1 MRRAIA
7 AFLVT
12 AAVVALLVSFK
23 ARSPAIGTLSAAQ
36 RPTTTPARAS
46 TPTPTPAKTAPSRK
60 RKRTSTT
67 TSRRS
72 ATGAAISTR
81 YGEVQVAVT
90 TVSGR
95 VTDVRTLVMSFDN
108 GRSQEID
115 AQAEP
120 LLRQEAL
127 QAGSAQIDL
136 VSGATYTSEGYVQS
150 LQSAIDRARV
160 A

>member
-46 TPTPTPAKTAPSRK
+46 TPTPAKTAPSRK